1 MSRRS
6 RLASWA
12 AAPLLAFG
20 AAAAAPAQAQPK
32 PAPTPVQEFV
42 IVTRVEVTLHVTDKL
57 GNVIPNLKKEDFRL
71 FIDEQPL
78 PIESVEWAG
87 APNGNPSET
96 EAAASAPSAGAALAA
111 TSFSPDT
118 GRLIVFLFQNQIEGL
133 KDEGL
138 IRVKRLALD
147 FAGTLSPNDRAAVL
161 LAGSRLWLT
170 QDFTSDKKALRAA
183 IGRVPEK
190 KDVTVASAAAGEPS
204 LVPML
209 PLETVQAATSP
220 EKALGALGRALRP
233 LPGSKAVLFFGW
245 AVGRWNA
252 LAPVGE
258 YQMGRIDYSKDY
270 EEARRALSEAQAPVF
285 TLDLSAGPHHL
296 QEGLNALSFE
306 TGGFYM
312 PTYEFPQ
319 SAMRQVGEAIK
330 GHYVLVFR
338 KPDLPKGPHEIRI
351 DRMRGNWN
359 LLYRQDYD
367 DGS

>member
-1 MSRRS
+1 M
-6 RLASWA
+6 LAVVA
-12 AAPLLAFG
+12 AV
-20 AAAAAPAQAQPK
+20 AASAQAPPK
-32 PAPTPVQEFV
+32 PTPTPVQEFV
-42 IVTRVEVTLHVTDKL
+42 TVTSVEVTLHVTDKL

-71 FIDEQPL
+71 FIDEQPQ

-87 APNGNPSET
+87 APNGSPSET
-96 EAAASAPSAGAALAA
+96 ESAASSPAPAPAY
-111 TSFSPDT
+111 SPET

-138 IRVKRLALD
+138 MRVKRLALE
-147 FAGTLSPNDRAAVL
+147 FADTLSPNDRAAVL

-183 IGRVPEK
+183 IGRVPNK
-190 KDVTVASAAAGEPS
+190 QDVTTSTVAPGEPS
-204 LVPML
+204 LVPKL

-220 EKALGALGRALRP
+220 EKALAALGRALRP

-270 EEARRALSEAQAPVF
+270 EDARRVLSEAQAPVF

-312 PTYEFPQ
+312 PTYEFPR

-330 GHYVLVFR
+330 GHYVLAFK
-338 KPDLPKGPHEIRI
+338 KPDLPKGPHKIRI

-367 DGS
+367 DTE